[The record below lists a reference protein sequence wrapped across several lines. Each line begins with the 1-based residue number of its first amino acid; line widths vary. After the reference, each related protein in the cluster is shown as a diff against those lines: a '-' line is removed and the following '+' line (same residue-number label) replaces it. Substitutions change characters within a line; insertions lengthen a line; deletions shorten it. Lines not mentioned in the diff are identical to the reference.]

1 MEKTWRWFGKKD
13 KVTLGM
19 LRQIGV
25 EGVVTSLYDLP
36 NGEVWNLEAVEGLK
50 RNIESFGLRWSV
62 VESLPVSE
70 QIKYAGPERDR
81 LIDNYISSLENLGS
95 CGVTTVCYNFMPV
108 IDWVRTDLE
117 HPLPDGSTTL
127 FFDYAKFAYFDL
139 KILSREGAE
148 ADYDDETLAA
158 VAELERTI
166 TEKEKKSLI
175 DAIILKT
182 QGFISGNFSADE
194 NSPIE
199 KFRNLL
205 APYAGIS
212 ADSLFEN
219 LRYFI
224 DAVMPVC
231 DKWNID
237 MCIHPDDP
245 PLKRVFGLPRIMT
258 DAADIRRLFEVNG
271 NPHNGLTFCAG
282 SLSAGR
288 ENDVVA
294 MAREFASR
302 TSFVHLRSC
311 DVLPR
316 GNFIEAPHTGGRA
329 ELVELCRIFLAEER
343 RCGKEIP
350 MRVDHGWNILSDR
363 DGGYNPGYGLNGR
376 MLAFGQVEG
385 MLCSVENEMR
395 NDNFK
400 RYE

>member
-1 MEKTWRWFGKKD
+1 MEKTWRWFGRKD
-13 KVTLGM
+13 KVTLEM

-25 EGVVTSLYDLP
+25 EGIVTSLYELP
-36 NGEVWNLEAVEGLK
+36 NGEVWDRGSIEGLK
-50 RNIESFGLRWSV
+50 RHIDSCGLRWPV

-81 LIDNYISSLENLGS
+81 LIDNYISSLENLGR

-127 FFDYAKFAYFDL
+127 FFDYVRFAYFDL
-139 KILSREGAE
+139 RILSREGAE
-148 ADYDDETLAA
+148 ADYDEETLAA

-194 NSPIE
+194 KSPIE

-245 PLKRVFGLPRIMT
+245 PLKKVFGLPRIMT

-271 NPHNGLTFCAG
+271 NLHNGLTFCAG

-288 ENDVVA
+288 DNDVVA
-294 MAREFASR
+294 MAREFAPR
-302 TSFVHLRSC
+302 TRFVHLRSC

-329 ELVELCRIFLAEER
+329 DLVELCRIFLSEESR
-343 RCGKEIP
+343 RGKEIP
-350 MRVDHGWNILSDR
+350 MRVDHGRNILSDR
-363 DGGYNPGYGLNGR
+363 DGGYNPGYGFNGR

-385 MLCSVENEMR
+385 MLCAVENEMS